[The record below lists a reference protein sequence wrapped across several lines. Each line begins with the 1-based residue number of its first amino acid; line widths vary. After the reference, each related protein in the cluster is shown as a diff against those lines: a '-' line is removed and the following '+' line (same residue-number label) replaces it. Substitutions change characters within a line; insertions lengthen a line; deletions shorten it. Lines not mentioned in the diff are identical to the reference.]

1 VESIPLSGKGIRD
14 TDLSSLPMRIGRDR
28 MYVIYVFLA
37 KIRMTQRSTPINAS
51 RGRSLC
57 ATGKL
62 RDLAVAVGD
71 F

>member
-1 VESIPLSGKGIRD
+1 
-14 TDLSSLPMRIGRDR
+14 